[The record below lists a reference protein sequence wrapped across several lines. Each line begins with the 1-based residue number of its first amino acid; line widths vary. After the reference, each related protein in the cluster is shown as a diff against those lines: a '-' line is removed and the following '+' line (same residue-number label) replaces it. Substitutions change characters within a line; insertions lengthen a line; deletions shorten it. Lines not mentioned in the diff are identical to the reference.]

1 MISNRCR
8 NINNHINHLTAFMHI
23 DQCALTLYKGIVA
36 GVSGSITLHGVP
48 LWITA

>member
-36 GVSGSITLHGVP
+36 GVSGSITLHGVCG
-48 LWITA
+48 